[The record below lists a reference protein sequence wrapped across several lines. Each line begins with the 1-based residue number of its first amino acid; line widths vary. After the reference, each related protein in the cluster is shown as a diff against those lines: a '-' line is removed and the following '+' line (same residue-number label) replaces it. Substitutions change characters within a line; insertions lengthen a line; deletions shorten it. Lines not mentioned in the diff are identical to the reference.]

1 MPLSM
6 AAACLQKTE
15 TSTVDLRRSSIRFAL
30 SALPYSA
37 RGNHKSGKAV
47 LSSNNQVMT
56 VTIEEGAC
64 GFTYFASYDSNWS
77 PIWDVQ
83 YDDDHPVIGPHLVP
97 VSFVEQEISFT
108 GQCITST
115 AVVHPLKN
123 TLMAALTLEYCLD
136 RCKNFE
142 YTILGDGQNCFCSE
156 TIPIIEL
163 LPDAE
168 CNKPCTGDPS
178 NNKCG
183 GYYKWSVYNNYTP
196 EPFTGQCIQDYSV
209 ILEGDVRVFD
219 DVADRDIL
227 DLTVERCLERCEDYK
242 YAAVQNGGTCRCGN
256 EFGRETE
263 ILANSAC
270 DIPCNGDQTQ
280 TCGDWYKQNIYTV

>member
-6 AAACLQKTE
+6 AAACLQKTA
-15 TSTVDLRRSSIRFAL
+15 TSTVDLRRSSIRFAI

-108 GQCITST
+108 GQCITAIGVSDGGPII
-115 AVVHPLKN
+115 PLRDDVM
-123 TLMAALTLEYCLD
+123 TALTLDYCLD

-196 EPFTGQCIQDYSV
+196 EPFTGQCLQDYS
-209 ILEGDVRVFD
+209 DVRVFD
-219 DVADRDIL
+219 DVAVGYF
-227 DLTVERCLERCEDYK
+227 DLTVEACLERCEDYK
-242 YAAVQNGGTCRCGN
+242 YAAVQNGLTCRCGN

-270 DIPCNGDQTQ
+270 DMPCKGDQTQ
-280 TCGDWYKQNIYTV
+280 TCGGWYKQNIYTV